1 MTTRAPAV
9 LRSNA
14 RIWRHKFIHILP
26 MIEQKHLKLLSVVLF
41 WQCLEFSDILRQTS
55 VTVDVN
61 CRDDADEKTNAA
73 APLLA
78 SQSHILEAG
87 SNALSDLGGPPI
99 FDQFFLLENCHFTPR
114 CFDPQIAFGN
124 SNGWEWCQIFGRAGH
139 RYQGIKT
146 SRQWWRRLG
155 HLEIWWLVSCV
166 WSVSSYNP
174 VAAGKALLKLTVQ
187 WDTDPVKF
195 HLVNNIR
202 A

>member
-1 MTTRAPAV
+1 
-9 LRSNA
+9 
-14 RIWRHKFIHILP
+14 
-26 MIEQKHLKLLSVVLF
+26 MIEQKHLNLMSVVLLTMF
-41 WQCLEFSDILRQTS
+41 ILFRYIEA

-87 SNALSDLGGPPI
+87 SNALSDLSGPPI
-99 FDQFFLLENCHFTPR
+99 FDQFFLLENSHFTPQ
-114 CFDPQIAFGN
+114 CFDRQIAFGN

-155 HLEIWWLVSCV
+155 HLEIWWLVCCV

-195 HLVNNIR
+195 HLVNNIQ